1 LATWLMFRTGVLVR
15 ATHTVLTWVITL
27 ILFLHDTGKFIQTG
41 PTHLRKCEERGE
53 LLLPA
58 LFFLV
63 VVLSVLLYFAVSL
76 MDPGFVLTDTGA
88 QGSNEEMESM
98 IPQASTPRLRRCG
111 YCLLQ
116 PMRAKHCQTCKR
128 CVRRFDHHCPWIENC
143 VGERN
148 HRWFI
153 VYLLVQLLALLWA
166 LHIALSGVSPSVT
179 WELWFRVNGFLLVA
193 LGVVG
198 VFSMVVLLLLC
209 CHLYLVS
216 INCTTWEFMS
226 RHRISYLKN
235 CGDEE
240 NPFDRGVFCNL
251 WDFFCICRTVV
262 WEQENNSGP

>member
-1 LATWLMFRTGVLVR
+1 MTGIEMVQNMFRTGFLVR
-15 ATHTVLTWVITL
+15 ATHTLLTWVITL
-27 ILFLHDTGKFIQTG
+27 VLFLHNTD
-41 PTHLRKCEERGE
+41 LRKCEERGE
-53 LLLPA
+53 LLLPI

-76 MDPGFVLTDTGA
+76 MDPGFVLTDSVK
-88 QGSNEEMESM
+88 GSDEEMESM
-98 IPQASTPRLRRCG
+98 IPQSSTPRLRRCG
-111 YCLLQ
+111 YCLLQQ

-166 LHIALSGVSPSVT
+166 LHIALSGISPSIT
-179 WELWFRVNGFLLVA
+179 WELWFRVNGFLLAA
-193 LGVVG
+193 LAFVSI
-198 VFSMVVLLLLC
+198 FSMVVLLLLG

-240 NPFDRGVFCNL
+240 NPFDRGVLCNL

-262 WEQENNSGP
+262 WEQTYNDRSTTNSV

>member
-1 LATWLMFRTGVLVR
+1 MVQNMFRTGFLVR
-15 ATHTVLTWVITL
+15 ATHTLLTWVVTL
-27 ILFLHDTGKFIQTG
+27 ILFFHT
-41 PTHLRKCEERGE
+41 PVNLRKCEERGE
-53 LLLPA
+53 LLLPV

-76 MDPGFVLTDTGA
+76 MDPGFVLTDTIKGV
-88 QGSNEEMESM
+88 QGSDEEMESM
-98 IPQASTPRLRRCG
+98 IPQPSTPRLRRCG
-111 YCLLQ
+111 YCLLQQ

-166 LHIALSGVSPSVT
+166 LHIALSGISPTIT
-179 WELWFRVNGFLLVA
+179 WELWFRVNGFLLAV

-198 VFSMVVLLLLC
+198 IFSVVVVLLLG

-235 CGDEE
+235 CGNEE

-262 WEQENNSGP
+262 WEQMYSRNRNTTNSV